1 MNTIILTSSR
11 GCEEEGNDSGDDLHV
26 ECLIGKLI
34 ATLYCNSWF
43 YDTLM
48 WPLSGIAPENLQD
61 SYHYEGPPRTMDA
74 WPCNR
79 KSADSASKE
88 RTERATKILSRK
100 LNLSQNTLAAL
111 ASSTTWNTQLKPP
124 LTTPQFI
131 YWQIL
136 YISSCP
142 FSPQVF
148 PTPTYL
154 TINTTSQQQQHQCS
168 IPPFLYNL
176 TIFPSISNPPGI
188 LVGVAICMCVLLKAW
203 YLHVYAYYIKEIQD
217 FHYY

>member
-1 MNTIILTSSR
+1 
-11 GCEEEGNDSGDDLHV
+11 
-26 ECLIGKLI
+26 
-34 ATLYCNSWF
+34 
-43 YDTLM
+43 M

-131 YWQIL
+131 YDKFYTSLPVLLVLRSFLLLPTWPL
-136 YISSCP
+136 TPLPSSSSISVPSRP
-142 FSPQVF
+142 S
-148 PTPTYL
+148 
-154 TINTTSQQQQHQCS
+154 S
-168 IPPFLYNL
+168 YNL